1 MVLREFVK
9 ERVKKGGGG
18 GGGLMSEY
26 VVEVTIHHK
35 SVSP

>member
-18 GGGLMSEY
+18 GGVDVRVCSGS
-26 VVEVTIHHK
+26 HDP
-35 SVSP
+35 S

>member
-9 ERVKKGGGG
+9 ERVKK

>member
-9 ERVKKGGGG
+9 ERVKKGGG